1 MSRCP
6 TCEKN
11 ARRERAEARLNG
23 ELDPEAAVLARNGRV
38 VHFTEEERQRRST
51 LAKKLH
57 AEGRFGG
64 AVVGRGGGHAIQR
77 HRIADAVLE
86 HFRQPEL
93 QAKVISAYESNL
105 KGKNKTARMA
115 AADRI
120 LRLEKEADERLARDR
135 GGAVDPY
142 SMTQEELQAF
152 VMQGL
157 EGMIARG
164 EIEPDVV
171 LGGDSVEVVLDAP
184 AEQT

>member
-11 ARRERAEARLNG
+11 ARHERAEARAKG
-23 ELDPEAAVLARNGRV
+23 ELDGAVATSNGRV
-38 VHFTEEERQRRST
+38 VHFTEEERQRRSE

-64 AVVGRGGGHAIQR
+64 AVVGRAGGQAPQR

-93 QAKVISAYESNL
+93 QTKVINAFESNL
-105 KGKNKTARMA
+105 KGKNKTARMTA
-115 AADRI
+115 ANNI
-120 LRLEKEADERLARDR
+120 LRLEKEAEERMARER

-142 SMTQEELQAF
+142 SMTQAELEEF
-152 VMQGL
+152 VLRGL
-157 EGMIARG
+157 EGMVARG
-164 EIEPDVV
+164 EIE
-171 LGGDSVEVVLDAP
+171 VESTIDLPESSIDG
-184 AEQT
+184 